1 MYLFSLEEFPKF
13 CFSYCAFLRG
23 CSGISEEASF
33 QRTKE
38 NKVGKFVGIFRNVP
52 GYVGV
57 AEEEC
62 ARVDDVGTDDLHLVG
77 PDVPVGHGLVHHD
90 FGVGVLSRVVID
102 VFRWNIYYFY
112 QRAELP
118 LIYNF
123 CHPVGGARKIESV

>member
-90 FGVGVLSRVVID
+90 FGVGVLGRVVID
-102 VFRWNIYYFY
+102 VFRWNIYYFCVY
-112 QRAELP
+112 VSTL
-118 LIYNF
+118 
-123 CHPVGGARKIESV
+123 